1 MKILIVES
9 DCVSAKVLE
18 RALVHLGH
26 EVLTTNDGEEAWE
39 ILQQDSFPV
48 VITAWMVGKL
58 EGPELCRRIR
68 TLTERGYTYTI
79 LLTSRE
85 SREDRIEAMN
95 TGTDDILNKPLDR
108 VELAQRLSV
117 AERIIHMQEHLEH
130 QTQVLDRQRRSL
142 ELTNAQLIQ
151 QSKELKTALERLEQ
165 LSRIADISR
174 KRFSQLFETVPV
186 ACFTFDGNGNIFE
199 WNNKATDIF
208 GYQPY
213 EAMGQNLEHIF
224 GKRVL
229 KRNVKRAFQNVLKG
243 KSFQGIEW
251 NAGRKALLLSG
262 YPLRG
267 PDSTITGAVVTA
279 VDITEQKQAKAK
291 IAAQLNELEEAH
303 RALSRANEEIREANE
318 KLAALAT
325 TDGLTGIPNHRS
337 FQERLS
343 QFIASGTRGRK
354 FALAMIDVDY
364 FKNFND
370 EFGHQAG
377 DEVLRAVAQTLTK
390 NVRAFDFV
398 ARYGGEEFAVILA
411 DMEEKD
417 AYNFAKRLCQAV
429 SEIKTPHRPITIS
442 VGISVFG
449 EKTNTQEDLI
459 RAADLALYKAKER
472 GRNCVVIADS
482 STVEAA

>member
-26 EVLTTNDGEEAWE
+26 EVITTTNGEEAWE
-39 ILQQDSFPV
+39 ILQQEPIPV

-68 TLTERGYTYTI
+68 TLSERGYTYTI

-130 QTQVLDRQRRSL
+130 QTRVLDRQRRSL

-151 QSKELKTALERLEQ
+151 QSKELKITLERLEQ

-174 KRFSQLFETVPV
+174 KRFSQLFETIPV
-186 ACFTFDGNGNIFE
+186 ACFTFDCNGNIFE
-199 WNNKATDIF
+199 WNNKAAEVF

-213 EAMGQNLEHIF
+213 EAMGQNLEQIF
-224 GKRVL
+224 GKKVL
-229 KRNVKRAFQNVLKG
+229 KRNVKRAFLNVLKG
-243 KSFQGIEW
+243 KSFHGVEW
-251 NAGRKALLLSG
+251 NAGKKALLVSG

-267 PDSTITGAVVTA
+267 PDGTITGAVATA
-279 VDITEQKQAKAK
+279 VDVTEQKQAKAK
-291 IAAQLNELEEAH
+291 IAEQLSKLEEAH

-318 KLAALAT
+318 KLEALAT
-325 TDGLTGIPNHRS
+325 TDYLTGIPNHRS

-343 QFIASGTRGRK
+343 QFISLGRRGKK

-377 DEVLRAVAQTLTK
+377 DDVLRAVAQVLSRK
-390 NVRAFDFV
+390 VREHDFV
-398 ARYGGEEFAVILA
+398 ARYGGEEFAVIFDDVDENNAYHLA
-411 DMEEKD
+411 
-417 AYNFAKRLCQAV
+417 ARLCQAV
-429 SEIKTPHRPITIS
+429 SEIQNQHRNITIS
-442 VGISVFG
+442 IGISVFG
-449 EKTNTQEDLI
+449 ERTNTQEALI
-459 RAADLALYKAKER
+459 RAADLALYRAKEE
-472 GRNCVVIADS
+472 GRNRVVIADS
-482 STVEAA
+482 SSVEAA